1 MLVVCFCITMMN
13 DIFYKIVTIIVVFVT
28 LNCYF
33 AHAGCLLTVGG
44 VTAYHTDDG
53 IVAKNTWVWIDD
65 NNDGIEELYR
75 FNDLGMLAIN
85 YTHYDG
91 KITNEKGQLLEKG
104 VVVRRMTGTGKV
116 ITNEDIDY
124 GPKIKETEEYLYG
137 NILIP
142 KSISKKQRQKIND
155 TWHLGS
161 ETLANDEAID
171 GQVIDKVTGVYKP
184 LSDVVPE
191 SGIIYSIGSE
201 EKVAISKDGK
211 IIPGKNALSFISS
224 SSKFE
229 KEVKD
234 VIIFNGDTWENPMEM
249 KGNRSSVKFLLNK
262 YNYMYFEISNE
273 NHTNETYRRPLDAT
287 LSIYADGILLEEID
301 DFYDGEPQVVELD
314 LDNKRTLELQLTIKN
329 GNLSERVFINNA
341 RFRKIKDED

>member
-1 MLVVCFCITMMN
+1 MGCLSIHKKLKCLTISIIIQTA
-13 DIFYKIVTIIVVFVT
+13 IFEVTI
-28 LNCYF
+28 
-33 AHAGCLLTVGG
+33 AGHLITVDG

-53 IVAKNTWVWIDD
+53 TVAKNAWVWIDD
-65 NNDGIEELYR
+65 NSDGIEELYR
-75 FNDLGMLAIN
+75 FNELGMLATN

-91 KITNEKGQLLEKG
+91 KMTNDKGQLLEKG
-104 VVVRRMTGTGKV
+104 VVVRRMVGTEKV

-124 GPKIKETEEYLYG
+124 GPKTKETEEYLYG

-142 KSISKKQRQKIND
+142 KSISKKQRQKIDD

-161 ETLANDEAID
+161 ETLPNDETID
-171 GQVIDKVTGVYKP
+171 GQIIDKVTGVYKP

-191 SGIIYSIGSE
+191 SGIIYSKGVE
-201 EKVAISKDGK
+201 ERIVVGEDGK
-211 IIPGKNALSFISS
+211 IIPGRNAVNFISS
-224 SSKFE
+224 SNKFE
-229 KEVKD
+229 KEAKD

-287 LSIYADGILLEEID
+287 LSIYTNGVLLEEID

-314 LDNKRTLELQLTIKN
+314 LDGKKTLEIKLSIKN

>member
-1 MLVVCFCITMMN
+1 MIT
-13 DIFYKIVTIIVVFVT
+13 KIIKKLIVIIVLASNI
-28 LNCYF
+28 LNIIF
-33 AHAGCLLTVGG
+33 AGHLITVDG

-53 IVAKNTWVWIDD
+53 IVAKNAWVWIDD
-65 NNDGIEELYR
+65 NSDGIEELYR
-75 FNDLGMLAIN
+75 FNELGMLATN

-91 KITNEKGQLLEKG
+91 KVTNDKGQLLENG
-104 VVVRRMTGTGKV
+104 VVVRKMISTGK
-116 ITNEDIDY
+116 IIINEDIDY
-124 GPKIKETEEYLYG
+124 GPKVKETEEYLYG
-137 NILIP
+137 NVLIP
-142 KSISKKQRQKIND
+142 KSISKKKRQKIDD

-191 SGIIYSIGSE
+191 SGVIYSIGSE
-201 EKVAISKDGK
+201 EKVAISKEGK
-211 IIPGKNALSFISS
+211 IIPGKNAVNFISS
-224 SSKFE
+224 LNKFE
-229 KEVKD
+229 KEAQD

-287 LSIYADGILLEEID
+287 LSIYTDGVLLEEID
-301 DFYDGEPQVVELD
+301 DFYDGEPQIVELD
-314 LDNKRTLELQLTIKN
+314 LDGKKTLELKLTIKN

>member
-1 MLVVCFCITMMN
+1 MVYLSLIK
-13 DIFYKIVTIIVVFVT
+13 KIKLNFIYIIVFVI
-28 LNCYF
+28 LIVASDIIF
-33 AHAGCLLTVGG
+33 AGHLLTVDG

-53 IVAKNTWVWIDD
+53 TIAKDTWVWIDD

-75 FNDLGMLAIN
+75 FNEYGMLAIN

-91 KITNEKGQLLEKG
+91 KKTNEKGQLLEKG

-124 GPKIKETEEYLYG
+124 GPKTKEAEEYLYG
-137 NILIP
+137 NVLIP
-142 KSISKKQRQKIND
+142 KSINKKLRQKIDD

-161 ETLANDEAID
+161 ETLSNDETID
-171 GQVIDKVTGVYKP
+171 GQVIDKVTGVYRS

-191 SGIIYSIGSE
+191 SGIIYSKGTE

-211 IIPGKNALSFISS
+211 IIPGRNAVNFISS
-224 SSKFE
+224 SNKFE

-234 VIIFNGDTWENPMEM
+234 VIIYNGDTWETPMEM
-249 KGNRSSVKFLLNK
+249 KGNKSSVKFLLNK

-273 NHTNETYRRPLDAT
+273 NHTNETYRRPLDAI
-287 LSIYADGILLEEID
+287 LSIYADGILFEEID
-301 DFYDGEPQVVELD
+301 DFADGEPQIVELD
-314 LDNKRTLELQLTIKN
+314 LDDKKTLELKITIRN
-329 GNLSERVFINNA
+329 GNLSEKIFINNA

>member
-1 MLVVCFCITMMN
+1 MGRFRLLKIITCLVLTIT
-13 DIFYKIVTIIVVFVT
+13 IQIVLFELVF
-28 LNCYF
+28 
-33 AHAGCLLTVGG
+33 AGRLLTIDG

-53 IVAKNTWVWIDD
+53 VIAKNTWVWIDV

-75 FNDLGMLAIN
+75 FDEFGFIAKN

-91 KITNEKGQLLEKG
+91 KTTNDKGQLLENG
-104 VVVRRMTGTGKV
+104 VVVRRMVGTGKV
-116 ITNEDIDY
+116 ITNEDIEY
-124 GPKIKETEEYLYG
+124 GPKIKETEEMSYG
-137 NILIP
+137 NVLIP
-142 KSISKKQRQKIND
+142 KSINKKLRQKIDD

-161 ETLANDEAID
+161 ETLPNDEAIN

-184 LSDVVPE
+184 LSDVMPE
-191 SGIIYSIGSE
+191 SGIIYSKGSE

-211 IIPGKNALSFISS
+211 IIPGRNAVNFISS
-224 SSKFE
+224 SNKFE

-234 VIIFNGDTWENPMEM
+234 VIIYNGDTWEAPMEM
-249 KGNRSSVKFLLNK
+249 KGNKSSVKFLLNK

-273 NHTNETYRRPLDAT
+273 NHTNETYRRPLEAT
-287 LSIYADGILLEEID
+287 LSIYADGVLFEEID

-314 LDNKRTLELQLTIKN
+314 LDNKKTLELKLTIRN
-329 GNLSERVFINNA
+329 GDLSERVFINNA

>member
-1 MLVVCFCITMMN
+1 MVCFCLNMKKCV
-13 DIFYKIVTIIVVFVT
+13 FRKIIIIIIIFVT
-28 LNCYF
+28 QCCYF
-33 AHAGCLLTVGG
+33 VDAGRLLKVDG
-44 VTAYHTDDG
+44 VTANQTDDG
-53 IVAKNTWVWIDD
+53 TIAKNAWVWIDD
-65 NNDGIEELYR
+65 NSDGIEELYR
-75 FNDLGMLAIN
+75 FNELGMLAIN

-91 KITNEKGQLLEKG
+91 KMTNDKGQLLEKG

-124 GPKIKETEEYLYG
+124 GPKIEETEEYLYG
-137 NILIP
+137 NVLIP
-142 KSISKKQRQKIND
+142 KSISKKQRQKIDD

-191 SGIIYSIGSE
+191 SGVIYSKGSD
-201 EKVAISKDGK
+201 EKVVMSKDGK
-211 IIPGKNALSFISS
+211 IIPGKNAVNFISS
-224 SSKFE
+224 SNKFE
-229 KEVKD
+229 KEAKD

-287 LSIYADGILLEEID
+287 LSIYADGLLLEEID
-301 DFYDGEPQVVELD
+301 DFYDGEPQIVELD
-314 LDNKRTLELQLTIKN
+314 LDGKKTLELKLTIKN

>member
-1 MLVVCFCITMMN
+1 MDCLSIQKC
-13 DIFYKIVTIIVVFVT
+13 KIKLFFHIAVIVF
-28 LNCYF
+28 F
-33 AHAGCLLTVGG
+33 ASNVSFAGRLLTVDN

-53 IVAKNTWVWIDD
+53 VIAKNIWVWIDD
-65 NNDGIEELYR
+65 NGDGIEELYR
-75 FNDLGMLAIN
+75 FDELGFIAKN

-91 KITNEKGQLLEKG
+91 KMTNDKGQLLENG
-104 VVVRRMTGTGKV
+104 IVVRRMAGTKKV
-116 ITNEDIDY
+116 ITAEDIEY
-124 GPKIKETEEYLYG
+124 GPNTNETEELLYG
-137 NILIP
+137 NVLIP
-142 KSISKKQRQKIND
+142 KSINKKLRQKIDD

-161 ETLANDEAID
+161 ETLPNDEAID

-184 LSDVVPE
+184 LSDVVAE
-191 SGIIYSIGSE
+191 SGIIYSKGSE

-211 IIPGKNALSFISS
+211 IIPGKNAVNFISS
-224 SSKFE
+224 SNKFE

-234 VIIFNGDTWENPMEM
+234 VIVFNGDTWESPMEM

-262 YNYMYFEISNE
+262 CNYMYFEISNE

-287 LSIYADGILLEEID
+287 LSIFIDGALLEEID
-301 DFYDGEPQVVELD
+301 DFYDGDPQVVELD
-314 LDNKRTLELQLTIKN
+314 LDGKKTLELKLTIKN

>member
-1 MLVVCFCITMMN
+1 MGCLSIHKKIKCLTISIIIQIA
-13 DIFYKIVTIIVVFVT
+13 IFEVTI
-28 LNCYF
+28 
-33 AHAGCLLTVGG
+33 AGHLLTIDG

-53 IVAKNTWVWIDD
+53 IVAKNAWVWIDD
-65 NNDGIEELYR
+65 NSDGIEELYR
-75 FNDLGMLAIN
+75 FNELGMLATN

-91 KITNEKGQLLEKG
+91 KKTNDRGQLLEKG
-104 VVVRRMTGTGKV
+104 VVVRRMVGTGKV
-116 ITNEDIDY
+116 ITNEDIGY
-124 GPKIKETEEYLYG
+124 GPEISETEEYLYG

-142 KSISKKQRQKIND
+142 KSINNKLKRKIDD

-161 ETLANDEAID
+161 ETLPNDETID
-171 GQVIDKVTGVYKP
+171 GQIIDKVTGVYKP

-191 SGIIYSIGSE
+191 SGIIYSKGVE
-201 EKVAISKDGK
+201 EKIIVGEDGK
-211 IIPGKNALSFISS
+211 IIPGRNAVNFISS
-224 SSKFE
+224 SNKFE
-229 KEVKD
+229 KEAKD

-249 KGNRSSVKFLLNK
+249 KGNKSSVKFLLNK

-273 NHTNETYRRPLDAT
+273 NHINETYRKPLEAII
-287 LSIYADGILLEEID
+287 SIYADGVLFEEID

-314 LDNKRTLELQLTIKN
+314 LDGKKTLEIKLSIKN

>member
-1 MLVVCFCITMMN
+1 MKKCVFC
-13 DIFYKIVTIIVVFVT
+13 KIVIIIIIFVT
-28 LNCYF
+28 QCCYF
-33 AHAGCLLTVGG
+33 VDAGRLLTVDG

-53 IVAKNTWVWIDD
+53 TIAKNTWVWIDD
-65 NNDGIEELYR
+65 NSDGIEELYR
-75 FNDLGMLAIN
+75 FNELGMLAIN

-91 KITNEKGQLLEKG
+91 KMTNDKGQLLEKG

-191 SGIIYSIGSE
+191 SGVIYSKGSE
-201 EKVAISKDGK
+201 EKVVMSKDGK
-211 IIPGKNALSFISS
+211 IIPGKNAVNFISS
-224 SSKFE
+224 SKKKK
-229 KEVKD
+229 KEVQD
-234 VIIFNGDTWENPMEM
+234 VIIYNGETWESPMEM
-249 KGNRSSVKFLLNK
+249 KGNKSSVKFLLNK

-287 LSIYADGILLEEID
+287 LSIYADGLLLEEID
-301 DFYDGEPQVVELD
+301 DFYDGEPQIVELD
-314 LDNKRTLELQLTIKN
+314 LDGKKTLEVKLTIKN

-341 RFRKIKDED
+341 RFRKIKNED

>member
-1 MLVVCFCITMMN
+1 MGCLSIHKKIKCLIISIIIQIA
-13 DIFYKIVTIIVVFVT
+13 IFEVTI
-28 LNCYF
+28 
-33 AHAGCLLTVGG
+33 AGHLITVDG

-53 IVAKNTWVWIDD
+53 TVAKNIWVWIDD
-65 NNDGIEELYR
+65 NSDGIEELYR
-75 FNDLGMLAIN
+75 FNELGMLATN

-91 KITNEKGQLLEKG
+91 KMTNDKGQLLEKG
-104 VVVRRMTGTGKV
+104 VVVRRMVGTGKV

-142 KSISKKQRQKIND
+142 KSISKKLRQKIDD

-161 ETLANDEAID
+161 ETLANDETID
-171 GQVIDKVTGVYKP
+171 GEIIDKVTGVYKP

-191 SGIIYSIGSE
+191 SGVIYSIGSE
-201 EKVAISKDGK
+201 EKVAISEEGK
-211 IIPGKNALSFISS
+211 IIPGKNAVNFISS
-224 SSKFE
+224 SNKFE
-229 KEVKD
+229 KEAKD

-273 NHTNETYRRPLDAT
+273 NHTNETYRRPLDAA
-287 LSIYADGILLEEID
+287 LSIYSDGVLLEEID

-314 LDNKRTLELQLTIKN
+314 LDGKKTLELKLTIKN
-329 GNLSERVFINNA
+329 GNLSERVYINNA

>member
-1 MLVVCFCITMMN
+1 MIT
-13 DIFYKIVTIIVVFVT
+13 KIIKKLIVIIVLASNT
-28 LNCYF
+28 LNIIF
-33 AHAGCLLTVGG
+33 AGHLITVDG
-44 VTAYHTDDG
+44 VTAYYTDDG
-53 IVAKNTWVWIDD
+53 TVAKNIWVWIDD
-65 NNDGIEELYR
+65 NSDGIEELYR
-75 FNDLGMLAIN
+75 FNELGMIATN

-91 KITNEKGQLLEKG
+91 KSTNDKGQLLENG
-104 VVVRRMTGTGKV
+104 IVVRRMVGTGKI

-142 KSISKKQRQKIND
+142 KSISKKTRQKIDD

-161 ETLANDEAID
+161 ETLANDETID
-171 GQVIDKVTGVYKP
+171 GEIIDKVTGVYKP

-191 SGIIYSIGSE
+191 SGIIYSKGAE
-201 EKVAISKDGK
+201 EKVVVSKDGK
-211 IIPGKNALSFISS
+211 IILGKNAVNFISS
-224 SSKFE
+224 SNKFE
-229 KEVKD
+229 KEIKD
-234 VIIFNGDTWENPMEM
+234 VVIFNGETWESPMEM
-249 KGNRSSVKFLLNK
+249 KGNKSSVKFLLNK

-273 NHTNETYRRPLDAT
+273 NHTNETFRKMLDAT

-301 DFYDGEPQVVELD
+301 DFYDGDPQVVELD
-314 LDNKRTLELQLTIKN
+314 LDDKKTLELKLTIKN

>member
-1 MLVVCFCITMMN
+1 MVYLSLIK
-13 DIFYKIVTIIVVFVT
+13 KIKLSFIYIIVFVI
-28 LNCYF
+28 LIVASDIIF
-33 AHAGCLLTVGG
+33 AGHLLTVDG

-53 IVAKNTWVWIDD
+53 TIAKDTWVWIDD

-75 FNDLGMLAIN
+75 FNEYGMLAIN

-91 KITNEKGQLLEKG
+91 KITNDKGQLLEKG
-104 VVVRRMTGTGKV
+104 VVVRRMAGTGKV

-137 NILIP
+137 NVLIP
-142 KSISKKQRQKIND
+142 KSINKKLRQKIDD

-161 ETLANDEAID
+161 ETLPNDETID
-171 GQVIDKVTGVYKP
+171 GQVIDKVTGVYRP

-191 SGIIYSIGSE
+191 SGIIYSKGSE

-211 IIPGKNALSFISS
+211 IIPGRNAVNFISS
-224 SSKFE
+224 SNKFE

-234 VIIFNGDTWENPMEM
+234 VIIYNGDTWETPMEM
-249 KGNRSSVKFLLNK
+249 KGNKSSVKFLLNK

-273 NHTNETYRRPLDAT
+273 NHTNETYRRPLDAI
-287 LSIYADGILLEEID
+287 LSIYADGILFEEID
-301 DFYDGEPQVVELD
+301 DFADGEPQIVELD
-314 LDNKRTLELQLTIKN
+314 LDDKKTLELKITIRN
-329 GNLSERVFINNA
+329 GNLSEKIFINNA